1 MYKKNG
7 KAFWREHRKV
17 KNISNKKWRRLN
29 T

>member
-7 KAFWREHRKV
+7 KVFWRGHRKV
-17 KNISNKKWRRLN
+17 KNIGNKKWRRLN